1 MGTVAQAIHDW
12 RSNGTSDMVDLS
24 AFAVRRMR
32 EFWLRYP
39 RAGYGGA
46 FHGWLGARGWS
57 YKYPDAPSFLI
68 LDGMNLSHIERCFAD
83 SSV

>member
-1 MGTVAQAIHDW
+1 MGTVAQTIHDW

-24 AFAVRRMR
+24 ALAVRRMR

-46 FHGWLGARGWS
+46 FHGWS
-57 YKYPDAPSFLI
+57 CKYPDAPSFLI